1 MSKTG
6 HTLLPTSLVGSYA
19 QPDWLIDREKLA
31 GRFPPRTR
39 ARELWR
45 VAPEFLAQAQDD
57 ATLVAILVPS
67 LMLGGILLLMLVLGC
82 CCGAAAGAPPVVDC
96 REPPDRTKDPA
107 AYARWQRECER
118 KRVATGAHGEGVQLL
133 RILS

>member
-1 MSKTG
+1 LTPPIPEPSPPPPKPPPG
-6 HTLLPTSLVGSYA
+6 APPHPPKHPPHAPVGEPE
-19 QPDWLIDREKLA
+19 QPIN
-31 GRFPPRTR
+31 
-39 ARELWR
+39 
-45 VAPEFLAQAQDD
+45 

-67 LMLGGILLLMLVLGC
+67 LMLGGILLLMLMLGC

-118 KRVATGAHGEGVQLL
+118 KRIATGAHGEGVQLL